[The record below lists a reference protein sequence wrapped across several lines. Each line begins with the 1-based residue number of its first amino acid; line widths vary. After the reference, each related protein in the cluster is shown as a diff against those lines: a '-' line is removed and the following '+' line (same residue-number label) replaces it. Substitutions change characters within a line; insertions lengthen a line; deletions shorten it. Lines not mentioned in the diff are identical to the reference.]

1 MQSQIWRHA
10 SSGEE
15 PEWAQAVGDGDE
27 DDALFR
33 GKMLAIVEAG
43 EDASNLEKNK
53 VKSVIK
59 CSNRSKF
66 LQILP
71 QKRRRESRP

>member
-10 SSGEE
+10 SSREE
-15 PEWAQAVGDGDE
+15 TEWAEAVGDGDE
-27 DDALFR
+27 DDALFG

-53 VKSVIK
+53 VKCYQVLKQIK
-59 CSNRSKF
+59 IFANITSKA
-66 LQILP
+66 P
-71 QKRRRESRP
+71 P